1 MGILPGDIP
10 YLCVKCALPRDM
22 KMSHIHE
29 YYQHEEVITPLL
41 RAPMGMGTAGYE
53 WADQRHCLQVHQST
67 LCLKVI
73 TLVMLEKSQ
82 HSTGR
87 ASSEV
92 SYHVTVSV
100 HAYKI

>member
-1 MGILPGDIP
+1 
-10 YLCVKCALPRDM
+10 
-22 KMSHIHE
+22 MSGQTKE
-29 YYQHEEVITPLL
+29 FKTLSASTPINSLF
-41 RAPMGMGTAGYE
+41 E
-53 WADQRHCLQVHQST
+53 
-67 LCLKVI
+67 VI

-92 SYHVTVSV
+92 SYHVTVYV